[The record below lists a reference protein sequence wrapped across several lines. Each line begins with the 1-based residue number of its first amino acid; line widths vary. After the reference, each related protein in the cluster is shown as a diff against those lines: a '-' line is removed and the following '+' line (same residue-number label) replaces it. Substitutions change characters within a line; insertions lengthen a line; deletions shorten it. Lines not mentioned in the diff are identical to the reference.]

1 MKVIGILLAAGS
13 SKRFEAD
20 KLFIEHEDRELIR
33 FPIETFLKNK
43 NISLLVIVC
52 NNENIKRI
60 NEILNSMNF
69 EQEVITILGGKTRHE
84 SEVLGLRALNEFDIE
99 KNDLVAI
106 HDCARSFLPADLL
119 EDLIIE
125 AKKYGSC
132 SPVMKAKFI
141 SKTSNEIVS
150 ENIMEIQTP
159 QLFTFDILEK
169 AYLHNDEKIMDSH
182 DTTQQVSK
190 ILGVESRVI
199 NGSNLNLKI
208 TYKEDLEILKS
219 RLAGSI
225 K

>member
-13 SKRFEAD
+13 SKRFKAD
-20 KLFIEHEDRELIR
+20 KLFIEHEEKELIR
-33 FPIETFLKNK
+33 LPIETFLKNK
-43 NISLLVIVC
+43 NISFLVIVC
-52 NNENIKRI
+52 SNENLKRI

-69 EQEVITILGGKTRHE
+69 EKEVITILGGKTRHE
-84 SEVLGLRALNEFDIE
+84 SETLGLRALDNLDIE
-99 KNDLVAI
+99 KNDLIAI
-106 HDCARSFLPADLL
+106 HDCARSFMPADLL
-119 EDLIIE
+119 EDLITE

-132 SPVMKAKFI
+132 SPVMKGKFI
-141 SKTSNEIVS
+141 SKTSNETIS

-169 AYLHNDEKIMDSH
+169 AYLHNNEKIMDSH

-219 RLAGSI
+219 RLGGSI

>member
-20 KLFIEHEDRELIR
+20 KLFIEYGDKELIR

-60 NEILNSMNF
+60 NEILSSMNF
-69 EQEVITILGGKTRHE
+69 KQEVITILGGKTRHE
-84 SEVLGLRALNEFDIE
+84 SEVLGLRALDEFDIE
-99 KNDLVAI
+99 KNDLIAI

-132 SPVMKAKFI
+132 SPAMKAKFI
-141 SKTSNEIVS
+141 SKTSNEI
-150 ENIMEIQTP
+150 
-159 QLFTFDILEK
+159 
-169 AYLHNDEKIMDSH
+169 
-182 DTTQQVSK
+182 
-190 ILGVESRVI
+190 
-199 NGSNLNLKI
+199 
-208 TYKEDLEILKS
+208 
-219 RLAGSI
+219 
-225 K
+225 

>member
-60 NEILNSMNF
+60 NEILDSMNF

-84 SEVLGLRALNEFDIE
+84 SEVLGLRALDEFDIE
-99 KNDLVAI
+99 KNDLIAI

-132 SPVMKAKFI
+132 SPAMKAKFCLLY
-141 SKTSNEIVS
+141 TS
-150 ENIMEIQTP
+150 
-159 QLFTFDILEK
+159 D
-169 AYLHNDEKIMDSH
+169 AADE
-182 DTTQQVSK
+182 
-190 ILGVESRVI
+190 
-199 NGSNLNLKI
+199 
-208 TYKEDLEILKS
+208 
-219 RLAGSI
+219 
-225 K
+225 

>member
-20 KLFIEHEDRELIR
+20 KLFIEYEDRELIR

-84 SEVLGLRALNEFDIE
+84 SEVLGLKALDEFDIE
-99 KNDLVAI
+99 SNDLIAI

-132 SPVMKAKFI
+132 SPAVKAKFI
-141 SKTSNEIVS
+141 SKTSNEIAS

-169 AYLHNDEKIMDSH
+169 AYLHNDEHIMDSH

-219 RLAGSI
+219 RLTGSI